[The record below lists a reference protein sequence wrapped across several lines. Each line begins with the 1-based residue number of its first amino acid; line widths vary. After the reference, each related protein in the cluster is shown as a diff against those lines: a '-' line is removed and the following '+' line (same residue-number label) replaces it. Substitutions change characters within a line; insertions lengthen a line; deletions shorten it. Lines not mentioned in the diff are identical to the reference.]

1 MKKIGFSFNRLKK
14 LLILLFLFFLFT
26 ACAKETIQDEK
37 NDRDYTNFKGQRI
50 GIITGSLMENT
61 TLEIGGIPVFY
72 NDTAS
77 GIEDVRQGRISG
89 FMWALTASHVMA
101 ETINKSGSSHN
112 IEIIPVPKE
121 IYLIGIGGISI
132 NQGIID
138 KFNVFLAD
146 VKRQGLLQDMQDRW
160 FSEMP
165 DINTPMTA
173 IFSPPPLAHGA
184 DILRV
189 AINSDAMPFIFSAAN
204 NTYSGYSIELMLRFG
219 VYLEKTVEFIDMDF
233 SALIPYIVSGRADL
247 GFQAIGITEERRKS
261 VIFTDPVWEDQHGLI
276 VLSRKD
282 EITYKDFAGKRIGIG
297 IGFAA
302 EDNIKNDLNAISIVY
317 HDITLSIEDVIR
329 GKIDGSIWDLSA
341 ANALLKTHKNAGDLL
356 NIPLPAEISLV
367 PMGAI
372 SINQDIIDR
381 FNIFLREI
389 KNNGLFDEIQ
399 SRWLGP
405 DADYDAKMPD
415 IHINNNNSVGTIRV
429 ATTGNDV
436 PFAFYGANR
445 ELRGY
450 SAELA
455 IRFAEHE
462 KLEIEIHDMEFS
474 ALVPYII
481 SGRADLAIG
490 SISYTEER
498 MKSVIFTEPIYEDM
512 LSIIIL
518 NPSSAIKNDIKLTSF
533 TTWIKTGIERN
544 LIADNRYKM
553 IIDGLKITMLIALCA
568 QLLGTI
574 FGGFICFILE
584 RKNRFIRKLGNFYCG
599 LINGTP
605 MVVLLMITYYIIFG
619 GTKLSNVFIA
629 IMAFTMMTGAGVAQI
644 LKGAIE
650 TVDIVEIEAAR
661 SIGYSAF
668 RAFFKVTLPQAIK
681 RAIPAYTKAF
691 VELVKATAIVGFI
704 AIQDLTR
711 AGDIIRSRTYDAYF
725 PLLFI
730 ALIYLSVT
738 TFCVV
743 IFKYIIRKMNIGSE
757 K

>member
-1 MKKIGFSFNRLKK
+1 MKKTKFSNIGYSWTL
-14 LLILLFLFFLFT
+14 LLISTILYLN
-26 ACAKETIQDEK
+26 ACAKVENQEIKDY
-37 NDRDYTNFKGQRI
+37 RDHTDFVGERI
-50 GIITGSLMENT
+50 GVITGSLMEYT

-77 GIEDVRQGRISG
+77 GIEDVRHGRING
-89 FMWALTASHVMA
+89 FMWAFTASNVMI
-101 ETINKSGSSHN
+101 ESVNKLGTSQQ
-112 IEIIPVPKE
+112 IEVIPVPKD
-121 IYLIGIGGISI
+121 IYLIGIGGISM
-132 NQGIID
+132 NQDIID
-138 KFNVFLAD
+138 KFNIFLAD
-146 VKRQGLLQDMQDRW
+146 LKHQGILEEMQDRW
-160 FSEMP
+160 FSGVP
-165 DINTPMTA
+165 DINTPMTD
-173 IFSPPPLAHGA
+173 IYSPPPLPHGS

-189 AINSDAMPFIFSAAN
+189 AINSDAMPYIFSAAN

-219 VYLEKTVEFIDMDF
+219 VYLEKTPEFIDMDF
-233 SALIPYIVSGRADL
+233 SALIPYIVSGRADI
-247 GFQAIGITEERRKS
+247 GFQAIGITEERRQS

-276 VLSRKD
+276 VLSSKR

-302 EDNIKNDLNAISIVY
+302 EDNIKYDLNAISVVY
-317 HDITLSIEDVIR
+317 YDITLSIEDVLR

-341 ANALLKTHKNAGDLL
+341 ANALLKTHKNADDLL
-356 NIPLPAEISLV
+356 NILLPAEISLV

-389 KNNGLFDEIQ
+389 KNDGTFEEIQ
-399 SRWLGP
+399 NRWLGP
-405 DADYDAKMPD
+405 DADYNSPMPE
-415 IHINNNNSVGTIRV
+415 ININPDEIVGTISV
-429 ATTGNDV
+429 ATHGGAV
-436 PFAFYGANR
+436 PFTFFGANR

-450 SAELA
+450 DIELVY
-455 IRFAEHE
+455 RFAEYE
-462 KLEIEIHDMEFS
+462 KLNIEIHDMDFA
-474 ALVPYII
+474 ALVPYVI
-481 SGRADLAIG
+481 SGRADLGIG

-498 MKSVIFTEPIYEDM
+498 MKSVIYTEPIYEDM

-518 NPSSAIKNDIKLTSF
+518 NPDKKTKSEIGLNSI

-544 LIADNRYKM
+544 LITDNRYKM
-553 IIDGLKITMLIALCA
+553 IIDGLKITMIIALCS

-574 FGGFICFILE
+574 FGGFICYILE
-584 RKNRFIRKLGNFYCG
+584 RKNRLIKKIGNFYCG

-619 GTKLSNVFIA
+619 STTLSNVFIA
-629 IMAFTMMTGAGVAQI
+629 IMAFTMMTGASVAQI
-644 LKGAIE
+644 LKGAID
-650 TVDIVEIEAAR
+650 TIDPVEIEAAR

-668 RAFFKVTLPQAIK
+668 KAFLKVTLPQAVK
-681 RAIPAYTKAF
+681 RAVPAYTKAF

-730 ALIYLSVT
+730 ALIYLTVT
-738 TFCVV
+738 TICVLL
-743 IFKYIIRKMNIGSE
+743 FKYLIKKINSGSD